1 MPSGRAPNL
10 YTSIAGDRYR
20 DHRDRPVTLILGRVG
35 GRDDVFTSTAGVRPP
50 TGGHGRVR
58 GVIRSRAA
66 KKISAPGRPPL
77 RAQTERQCR
86 DAPTV
91 RVCARTR
98 AQSAL
103 FRKTLTV
110 DQYDASI
117 AVAVVVG
124 TAVVPV
130 CFVRCASVISR
141 HGDRTVS
148 RASGHVRTG
157 AQRHDVRRENYKTNE
172 NRENVLETLRARRR
186 PRAASSDAKVSLRCR
201 RRFKRFVYIR
211 LNGLKIGKT
220 MFDQREPY
228 AFHS

>member
-1 MPSGRAPNL
+1 MKFFIVDLTANWIPFNPATFPVHREIPSFSLVHGVSAFHVYTVTRTRRRHFIRPRETRRQKCRRAARQTYIPRSQV
-10 YTSIAGDRYR
+10 TVTAITATV
-20 DHRDRPVTLILGRVG
+20 PVTLILGRVG
-35 GRDDVFTSTAGVRPP
+35 DRNDVLTSTAGVRPL

-58 GVIRSRAA
+58 GVTRSRAA

-77 RAQTERQCR
+77 RARTERQCR

-103 FRKTLTV
+103 FCRTLTV

-148 RASGHVRTG
+148 RANGYVRTG
-157 AQRHDVRRENYKTNE
+157 A
-172 NRENVLETLRARRR
+172 
-186 PRAASSDAKVSLRCR
+186 
-201 RRFKRFVYIR
+201 
-211 LNGLKIGKT
+211 
-220 MFDQREPY
+220 
-228 AFHS
+228 